1 MVSMVSPV
9 LYMVTDC
16 NIIKPIYF
24 IDELIMWEITIL
36 RETEDGL
43 LCMAPN
49 GDTQWL
55 SHDEYNTMIANRK
68 SLYIYEDER

>member
-1 MVSMVSPV
+1 MVD
-9 LYMVTDC
+9 DC
-16 NIIKPIYF
+16 NIFEYVYSINK
-24 IDELIMWEITIL
+24 LIMWEITIL